1 MMKGIFIVNDSSRF
15 SSSDI
20 CKKFISWLVQNKVVG
35 IHEPKQKDNN
45 MSNTL

>member
-1 MMKGIFIVNDSSRF
+1 
-15 SSSDI
+15 
-20 CKKFISWLVQNKVVG
+20 LVQNKVVG